1 MKTKTHLLVLA
12 ATAVMVV
19 LSANTASAQ
28 GNFDPAEFR
37 QRQLDGYREQITVK
51 SEEDWKK
58 LEPLVAKVMD
68 AQRDVMR
75 MGGGFGFGRGG
86 GRRGGGD
93 ANAQGNSNRNR
104 AGSQPIAE
112 REDLQKALEDKVPA
126 EELKAKVAKY
136 REARKTREA
145 ALEKAQ
151 ADLRKELSPRQE
163 AGAVLAGLLK

>member
-1 MKTKTHLLVLA
+1 
-12 ATAVMVV
+12 MVV
-19 LSANTASAQ
+19 LSSNTASAQ
-28 GNFDPAEFR
+28 GNFDSSEFR

-51 SEEDWKK
+51 AEDDWKK

-75 MGGGFGFGRGG
+75 FGGFGFGRGG
-86 GRRGGGD
+86 SRRGGGD
-93 ANAQGNSNRNR
+93 GNSGGNNRNR
-104 AGSQPIAE
+104 SQPIPE
-112 REDLQKALEDKVPA
+112 REHLQKAMEDKAAP
-126 EELKAKVAKY
+126 EELKTKLTKF
-136 REARKTREA
+136 REARHAKEA